1 MRVLEKSEEAVQA
14 ARYLIRAG
22 HGLPGQAVA
31 VKFEQN
37 RETLERLLSED
48 TGTKILQGAFP
59 RVKPLVQEYLE
70 TGNIGELA
78 SARNLRVLCYFMDS
92 RELSEPTPYE
102 SERFL
107 TLLQVLDEQWRDS
120 FLTPLILLILRKYGS
135 TNVRRQ
141 EDRYHSRAGTEAPSS
156 LCRKPSCSGGGEK
169 HPELVKNPDHR
180 RSRTR

>member
-1 MRVLEKSEEAVQA
+1 L
-14 ARYLIRAG
+14 
-22 HGLPGQAVA
+22 
-31 VKFEQN
+31 
-37 RETLERLLSED
+37 
-48 TGTKILQGAFP
+48 
-59 RVKPLVQEYLE
+59 KPLVQEYLE

-141 EDRYHSRAGTEAPSS
+141 EDRYLLALVQKHLPAYAGSRPVPVVA
-156 LCRKPSCSGGGEK
+156 KK
-169 HPELVKNPDHR
+169 HPELVKNPDPSAFANKIR
-180 RSRTR
+180 KQGEEWFDACESAGIPQG